1 MNAAPRT
8 ARTAI
13 HAYESRARGR
23 RISSIVD
30 RIADAAMAVGGLLL
44 ANSVLPLGFNLPA
57 GQIGMSA
64 GGALV
69 AAGVAWMKRP
79 VRAAR
84 IPIVEF
90 EPVAFVDRPL
100 ATVTPISAR
109 RARHAA

>member
-1 MNAAPRT
+1 
-8 ARTAI
+8 
-13 HAYESRARGR
+13 
-23 RISSIVD
+23 
-30 RIADAAMAVGGLLL
+30 MALGGLLL

-84 IPIVEF
+84 VPVVTY
-90 EPVAFVDRPL
+90 EPVAFVDRTDRPL

>member
-1 MNAAPRT
+1 MNATSRT

-13 HAYESRARGR
+13 DAYEHRARGR
-23 RISSIVD
+23 RISSLID
-30 RIADAAMAVGGLLL
+30 RVADAAMALGALLL
-44 ANSVLPLGFNLPA
+44 VNAAFGMGFNLPV
-57 GQIGMSA
+57 GQVGLSA

-79 VRAAR
+79 VRPAR
-84 IPIVEF
+84 IPATAI
-90 EPVAFVDRPL
+90 EPVAFIDRPL